1 METRFIKVSF
11 VLLVFAVM
19 SFQVYAAET
28 FGFMRITSNSPENV
42 AGQLFVTVSDAGNN
56 EVSFLF
62 TNNVGIASSITD
74 VYFDNRGGVLDESAY
89 PVMTIAS
96 SAGVGV
102 VFSVPATPGSLP
114 SQNSVGFNTT
124 QGLSADSD
132 SPESSANGVDAAI
145 EWLTLTLTL
154 SSNYSYNDVINAL
167 NSTTHDLWVGLH
179 VQSIGSTGDSD
190 GYVNLPNYVIP
201 APGAVLLAGLGT
213 TMVGL
218 LRRRRQV

>member
-1 METRFIKVSF
+1 MEMRFIKVSF
-11 VLLVFAVM
+11 VLLVCAVM

-56 EVSFLF
+56 EVSFRF

-74 VYFDNRGGVLDESAY
+74 VYFDNRGGLLDESAD

-96 SAGVGV
+96 SDGAA
-102 VFSVPATPGSLP
+102 FSVLATPGSLP
-114 SQNSVGFNTT
+114 SQNPVGFDTT

-132 SPESSANGVDAAI
+132 SPGTSANGVDGAI

-154 SSNYSYNDVINAL
+154 SPNFSYNDVINAL

-179 VQSIGSTGDSD
+179 VQSIGSTGNSD
-190 GYVNLPNYVIP
+190 GYVNLPSYVIP

-213 TMVGL
+213 TMVGV
-218 LRRRRQV
+218 LRRRR